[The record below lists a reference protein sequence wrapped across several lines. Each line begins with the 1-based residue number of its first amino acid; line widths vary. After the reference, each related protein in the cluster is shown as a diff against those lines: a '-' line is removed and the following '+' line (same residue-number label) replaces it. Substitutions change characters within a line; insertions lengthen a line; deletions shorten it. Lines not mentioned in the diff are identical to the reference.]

1 MFRGETETHLVVQ
14 KTKIGDGFLLDRRTS
29 GNGSGQLEASV
40 TKKLGL
46 EERARKAIF
55 GYARLDLI
63 EHKTELRFGTWNDRP
78 LDKAQVGR
86 LVQSFLTK
94 GADRFSFTKAIPL
107 SVRAKD
113 LRPGTYG
120 TKFTPGTDAT
130 MDLPVLELV
139 EEAKGRKRLVAA
151 GGQHRVNAVE
161 AWVKTL
167 KKQHAELVRQ
177 REALEQ
183 QDNEGPATTMDVEIE
198 NRTRKPRRD
207 ALQETL
213 ALGGQWMVVLYDAGE
228 GQLVHIARCMEL
240 IQRATCTTWHGT

>member
-1 MFRGETETHLVVQ
+1 VRSDVCAGTDDSPNRQ
-14 KTKIGDGFLLDRRTS
+14 KTKIADTLLLDERTS
-29 GNGSGQLEASV
+29 GDGSGQLEASV
-40 TKKLGL
+40 TAKLGL

-63 EHKTELRFGTWNDRP
+63 QNKSEFLFGKWNDRP
-78 LDKAQVGR
+78 LDKQQVGR

-113 LRPGTYG
+113 LRSGTYA

-130 MDLPVLELV
+130 TELPVLELV
-139 EEAKGRKRLVAA
+139 EEAKGKKRLTAA

-161 AWVKTL
+161 EWVKTL

-183 QDNEGPATTMDVEIE
+183 QDSEAAGAAADIEIE
-198 NRTRKPRRD
+198 NRMRKPRRD
-207 ALQETL
+207 ALRETL
-213 ALGGQWMVVLYDAGE
+213 LLGGQ
-228 GQLVHIARCMEL
+228 
-240 IQRATCTTWHGT
+240 